1 MLTALDEAAYG
12 NEEAERE
19 LKNLRA
25 LCRLKPEDFGLPPYP
40 EGDVIG
46 PCVCGSWPSGKCL
59 QCPVTSNVKLTGCA
73 DSEGV
78 AKK

>member
-46 PCVCGSWPSGKCL
+46 PCVCGICRL
-59 QCPVTSNVKLTGCA
+59 ELT
-73 DSEGV
+73 
-78 AKK
+78 